1 MGTHAP
7 VQPTGSYIYCIAPAQ
22 ALARRRRPLKAASIG
37 GEHKPLRVVT
47 SDGLA
52 AVVSDVPVA
61 HFDISRQNLLTH
73 ERVIEDVMSRADIL
87 PCSFGTIA
95 ASDEAIREELLRPLY
110 DELLSQLDRIR
121 GHVELG
127 VMVLWERERL
137 LADITSEEARIRRLR
152 DALAA
157 QPPDT
162 AYYDRIAL
170 GELVAAAIE
179 QRRER
184 EAATLLAGLQ
194 PLAAESRVN
203 RTINDM
209 MILNAAFLVSRD
221 RVSAFDEHI
230 RELTETSAG
239 RLIVRYAGPLA
250 PYHFVDLAVRN
261 DTFRDFHDPA
271 HVADDSGDLDTPDTE
286 VERT

>member
-1 MGTHAP
+1 MGTHSSIKAA
-7 VQPTGSYIYCIAPAQ
+7 GSYIYCIAPAQ

-37 GEHKPLRVVT
+37 GQDMPLRVVT

-52 AVVSDVPVA
+52 AVVSDAPVA
-61 HFDISRQNLLTH
+61 HFDITRQNLLTH

-221 RVSAFDEHI
+221 RVSAFDEYI

-250 PYHFVDLAVRN
+250 PYHFVDLAIRN

-271 HVADDSGDLDTPDTE
+271 HVADDSGDLDIPDTE